1 MVARTYYGLGPIETA
16 VAKFKALSPH
26 VVNMLDLQ
34 AECEP
39 LGPDYMAVGIALDG
53 LETAAFHFTRRRN
66 FYHQLEEQRPAYRP
80 GNGRLKDPQGAAAAF
95 DALIPYAHAL
105 RLMQGGCRPFGRD
118 YLAIAIAQESLDTT
132 AYHFTRE
139 PRFFG
144 SKSDSAG
151 PLGPR
156 G

>member
-1 MVARTYYGLGPIETA
+1 MVARTYYGLGPLETA
-16 VAKFKALSPH
+16 VAKFNSLSPY
-26 VVNMLDLQ
+26 VVELLDLQ

-39 LGPDYMAVGIALDG
+39 MGVDYMAVGIALDG
-53 LETAAFHFTRRRN
+53 LETTAFHFTRRRT

-80 GNGRLKDPQGAAAAF
+80 GNGRLKDPQAAATAF
-95 DALIPYAHAL
+95 EALIPYAHAL

-132 AYHFTRE
+132 AFHFTRQAG
-139 PRFFG
+139 FFG

-151 PLGPR
+151 PLRRP
-156 G
+156 